1 MTEPTMTQ
9 RQHMEAARQNEAGG
23 NEAMMDLLFGPNPL
37 APAEEA
43 RLVERRPDLY
53 GRFAGYLPHTTS

>member
-1 MTEPTMTQ
+1 MTERTMTQ
-9 RQHMEAARQNEAGG
+9 QQRMEAARQNQTRG

-37 APAEEA
+37 APAELA